1 MRKLIFNDSF
11 DYPEAEYLVKII
23 DNPDERRK
31 VASSVRDSWGEIE
44 PIKNHAIIHL
54 IALGSFEKTGS
65 NLNFDAFE
73 EEVCK
78 KSHPT
83 FVKKAKL
90 YRHHNSKVP
99 HEQRDGDVIRSAYN
113 EKMGRVELA
122 IAANIDKC
130 ADWLGRVERG
140 GDVKFSMGWH
150 CENDIC
156 SICGNVSKSP
166 SDYCIH
172 VKKAAP
178 HPYGRNKILPDG
190 RKCFVFNRDGYWN
203 DISFVDRGADMIAM
217 DLAKIAGIDTTEP
230 FGGAELA
237 ELFENRV
244 LSTPKL
250 AIAEKLSKIQKYIDA
265 MGVNAPKNVLDKV
278 DLSDSAIRE
287 LQNKKPKDMFGS
299 LAKTGTI
306 LPFRLFFKIATGSR
320 YNDFLDIINETENV
334 LSDCIKIELDNASNL
349 ESISSIHDYDS
360 SKTGNFSLT
369 QNTLSELTK
378 LSAAPLFQDER
389 VKNAVLDNEP
399 INERKSF
406 IKPESRAM
414 VRQYLAYK
422 IAALND
428 LSADDDTIFNT
439 FILN

>member
-11 DYPEAEYLVKII
+11 EYPDAEYLVKII
-23 DNPDERRK
+23 DDPQRRDK
-31 VASSVRDSWGEIE
+31 IASSVRHSWGDIE

-99 HEQRDGDVIRSAYN
+99 HEQRDGDVIKSAYN

-150 CENDIC
+150 CDNDVC
-156 SICGNVSKSP
+156 SICGNVSKAP
-166 SDYCIH
+166 SEYCIH

-178 HPYGRNKILPDG
+178 HPFGRNKILPDG
-190 RKCFVFNRDGYWN
+190 RKCFVYNREGYWN

-217 DLAKIAGIDTTEP
+217 DLAKIAGLDPSEP
-230 FGGAELA
+230 MGGAELA
-237 ELFENRV
+237 ELIENRI

-265 MGVNAPKNVLDKV
+265 VGVNAPKNVLDKT
-278 DLSDSAIRE
+278 DLSESAIRE
-287 LQNKKPKDMFGS
+287 LQKKNPKDMFGCLS
-299 LAKTGTI
+299 KNASI
-306 LPFRLFFKIATGSR
+306 LPFRVFYKLASGSR
-320 YNDFLDIINETENV
+320 YNDFKNLIDETEDV
-334 LSDCIKIELDNASNL
+334 ISECIRLELKEASSL
-349 ESISSIHDYDS
+349 EQIASIHDFDS
-360 SKTGNFSLT
+360 SCSGNISIT
-369 QNTLSELTK
+369 QNTKNEINKFILSSEV
-378 LSAAPLFQDER
+378 QDE
-389 VKNAVLDNEP
+389 KIKKAVLYNEEL
-399 INERKSF
+399 NDKKTS

-422 IAALND
+422 VAALND
-428 LSADDDTIFNT
+428 ISANDDVIFNA
-439 FILN
+439 FMLN

>member
-1 MRKLIFNDSF
+1 MRKLIFNDAF

-31 VASSVRDSWGEIE
+31 VASLVRDEWGDIE

-73 EEVCK
+73 ESVCK
-78 KSHPT
+78 QSHPT

-130 ADWLGRVERG
+130 ADWLGKVEKG

-150 CENDIC
+150 CDSDIC
-156 SICGNVSKSP
+156 SICGNVSKTP
-166 SDYCIH
+166 SDYCMH
-172 VKKAAP
+172 VKRGAA
-178 HPYGRNKILPDG
+178 HPFGRNKILPDG

-217 DLAKIAGIDTTEP
+217 DLAKIAGIDPSEP
-230 FGGAELA
+230 LGGAELA
-237 ELFENRV
+237 ELIESRI
-244 LSTPKL
+244 LSTSKL

-265 MGVNAPKNVLDKV
+265 IGTNAPKNVIDKT
-278 DLSDSAIRE
+278 DLSESAIRE
-287 LQNKKPKDMFGS
+287 LQNKKPKEMFACLSKGAS
-299 LAKTGTI
+299 I
-306 LPFRLFFKIATGSR
+306 LPFRLFYKLASGSR
-320 YNDFLDIINETENV
+320 YNEFKDLVDETEEV
-334 LSDCIKIELDNASNL
+334 ISECIRLELKEASNL
-349 ESISSIHDYDS
+349 ESISSIHDFDS
-360 SKTGNFSLT
+360 AQHGNFSVT
-369 QNTLSELTK
+369 QNTKNEIQK
-378 LSAAPLFQDER
+378 FNLFSDVEEE
-389 VKNAVLDNEP
+389 KIKKAVLYKEELSD
-399 INERKSF
+399 KKTF

-428 LSADDDTIFNT
+428 ISANDDTIFNA
-439 FILN
+439 FMLN